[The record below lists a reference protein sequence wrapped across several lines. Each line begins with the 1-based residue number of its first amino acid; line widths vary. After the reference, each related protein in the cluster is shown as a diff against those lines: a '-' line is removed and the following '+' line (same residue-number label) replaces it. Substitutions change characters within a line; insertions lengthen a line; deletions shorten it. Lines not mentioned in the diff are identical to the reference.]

1 MTTRTGATRSGAD
14 RSGRTSQRSPESV
27 PARLEAFLER
37 IDTPLTTFHLLVS
50 TTTALTI
57 FGLVMYL
64 SASSIRSYDYFLK
77 QLMYAAIG
85 AVLCVV
91 ASRIPVRA
99 WKRLA
104 WPGIGLAVVLQALI
118 FVPGLGDDFQ
128 GNRNWLLIGGQRLQ
142 PSEFAKLAI
151 VVFGA
156 GILDRKRHK
165 LANIWHVIIPLVP
178 VTVLLLA
185 LQLAG
190 QDLGTGLVLLSMVA
204 GILFAAGV
212 PSRLFA
218 AAGAVG
224 ALAVLLMTLT
234 SRNRMGRI
242 STWLGGCTDMV
253 DVCRQVIN
261 GQYAL
266 ADGGWWGRGPGM
278 SAEKWGWLSESRND
292 FIFAIIGEE
301 LGIAGTFMVLALLA
315 VLAYACYRLVFRTQD
330 LFVRLATAG
339 VMTWLMV
346 QSFINM
352 GAVTGL
358 LPVIGVPLP
367 LVSGGGTAMIST
379 LLALGMLMSFAREE
393 PGAPEARALSRLRA
407 TTTDPRSSR

>member
-14 RSGRTSQRSPESV
+14 RSGRTGQRAPESV

-77 QLMYAAIG
+77 QLVFALVG
-85 AVLCVV
+85 AVLCAVV
-91 ASRIPVRA
+91 ARLPVRA

-104 WPGIGLAVVLQALI
+104 WPGIGLAVVLQGLI
-118 FVPGLGDDFQ
+118 YTPLGITFQ
-128 GNRNWLLIGGQRLQ
+128 GNRNWILVAGYQLQ

-156 GILDRKRHK
+156 GILDRKRHQ
-165 LANIWHVIIPLVP
+165 LGNIWHVVIPLVP
-178 VTVLLLA
+178 VTVLLLG

-190 QDLGTGLVLLSMVA
+190 QDLGTGMVLLAIVA

-212 PSRLFA
+212 PSQLFA
-218 AAGAVG
+218 MAGGVG
-224 ALAVLLMTLT
+224 VVAVLLMTLT

-242 STWLGGCTDMV
+242 STWMGGCTDMT

-407 TTTDPRSSR
+407 TTTDPRSPR